1 MLDEEICLV
10 SVSVSTVFDVED
22 PEFVAVVVLLF
33 TALFNYEF
41 FYVFELLILII
52 RFLLIF

>member
-1 MLDEEICLV
+1 MLDEEICLA
-10 SVSVSTVFDVED
+10 SVSVSIVFDVED